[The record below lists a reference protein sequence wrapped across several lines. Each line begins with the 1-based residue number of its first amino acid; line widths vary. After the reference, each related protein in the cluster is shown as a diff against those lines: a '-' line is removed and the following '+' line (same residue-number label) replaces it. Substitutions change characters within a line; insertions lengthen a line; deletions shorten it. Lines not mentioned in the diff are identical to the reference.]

1 MDCNSLLKANIS
13 KLKKCQFSFFVLY
26 LGTNFVNH
34 IIQLKKIRDSM
45 KLKNILAIVA
55 ISATT
60 AILSV
65 WGYGEV
71 MKFKYAGIQ

>member
-34 IIQLKKIRDSM
+34 IIQL
-45 KLKNILAIVA
+45 
-55 ISATT
+55 
-60 AILSV
+60 
-65 WGYGEV
+65 
-71 MKFKYAGIQ
+71 